1 MDDVLLVQNTRSEG
15 SGILGTLL
23 EDDGFKIKSVQAKN
37 ESIPYNQYSL
47 IVILGAPESANDDLS
62 YLREEEKLIQ
72 NAIKSEIPTL
82 GICLGSQLMAKALDG
97 RVFKGPLNEVG
108 FYSDVKVD
116 TSSKLFAGFSNPTT
130 VFHWHR
136 DTYDLPLGATR
147 LATSK
152 NFENQ
157 AFQFGSGVGIQFHL
171 EVSSVMVN
179 HWIDNTEKKLKEIPN
194 INPSQIRND
203 IESKISIVN
212 SNMERFY
219 KNFKKAFSL

>member
-136 DTYDLPLGATR
+136 DTYDLPLGATK
-147 LATSK
+147 LATLK
-152 NFENQ
+152 ILRTKHF
-157 AFQFGSGVGIQFHL
+157 
-171 EVSSVMVN
+171 SSVVVLVYSSI
-179 HWIDNTEKKLKEIPN
+179 WKFLRLWSTIGSTIQKK
-194 INPSQIRND
+194 S
-203 IESKISIVN
+203 SKK
-212 SNMERFY
+212 FQT
-219 KNFKKAFSL
+219 